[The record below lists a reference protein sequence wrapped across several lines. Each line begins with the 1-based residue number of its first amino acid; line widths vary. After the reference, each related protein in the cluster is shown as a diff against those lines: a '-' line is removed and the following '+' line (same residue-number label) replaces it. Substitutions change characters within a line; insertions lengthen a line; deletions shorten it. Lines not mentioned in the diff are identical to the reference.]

1 MFTSSCLYDTDG
13 CWMSIP
19 HISLH
24 LHPTAFHS
32 NGTKL
37 HIIIPAD
44 LLVLLL
50 RIIYKQI
57 NNYLFLTSSA
67 TLLSV

>member
-19 HISLH
+19 HVSLH

-44 LLVLLL
+44 L
-50 RIIYKQI
+50 
-57 NNYLFLTSSA
+57 FGSLTSNN
-67 TLLSV
+67 L